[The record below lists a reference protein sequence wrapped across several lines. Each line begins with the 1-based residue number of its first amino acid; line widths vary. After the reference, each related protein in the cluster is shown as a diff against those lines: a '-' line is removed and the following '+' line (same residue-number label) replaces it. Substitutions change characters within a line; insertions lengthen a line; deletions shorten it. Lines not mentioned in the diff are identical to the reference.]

1 MYLFKKEDYGGRFKS
16 KQASRIINIGL
27 YGEYTSLIDLIQ
39 KLFACVYLTRLFA
52 HLSVLHGAGFS
63 I

>member
-39 KLFACVYLTRLFA
+39 KFACVHLTRLFA
-52 HLSVLHGAGFS
+52 HWSVLHGAGFS

>member
-1 MYLFKKEDYGGRFKS
+1 MDGLKAS

-27 YGEYTSLIDLIQ
+27 YCEYTSLIALIQ

-52 HLSVLHGAGFS
+52 HWSVLHGAGFGV
-63 I
+63 

>member
-1 MYLFKKEDYGGRFKS
+1 MDGLKAS
-16 KQASRIINIGL
+16 KQASRIINLGL

-52 HLSVLHGAGFS
+52 HWSVLHGAGFS